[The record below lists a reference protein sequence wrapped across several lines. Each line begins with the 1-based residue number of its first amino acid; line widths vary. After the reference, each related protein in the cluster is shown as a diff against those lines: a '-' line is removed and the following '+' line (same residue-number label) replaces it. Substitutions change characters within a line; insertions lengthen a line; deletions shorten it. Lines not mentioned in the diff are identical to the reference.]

1 MFGLSNFIITE
12 FLLIF
17 YSLVTNVLYSY
28 ILLHALIFY
37 EIYYNIWYTI
47 ANIVVEIYEI
57 WQEKYKNGYIFTIFI
72 KYVVCEAL

>member
-1 MFGLSNFIITE
+1 MYIIIKTR
-12 FLLIF
+12 FKQVF
-17 YSLVTNVLYSY
+17 
-28 ILLHALIFY
+28 LLHALIFY

-72 KYVVCEAL
+72 KYVICEAL

>member
-1 MFGLSNFIITE
+1 MF
-12 FLLIF
+12 
-17 YSLVTNVLYSY
+17 
-28 ILLHALIFY
+28 LLHALIFY

-72 KYVVCEAL
+72 NYVICEAL